1 MTETLMV
8 RAASSPLEAATLAYM
23 KLGLSVIPLIGKKPG
38 IESWTRNQHKPATEV
53 DLAVW
58 KNINALQNVGIIC
71 GSVSRNLVVLDGD
84 GLAAC
89 ALFEETWPDMAAT
102 FTVATGSGAG
112 RHYYFIAETM
122 PPTTRAMNLGVGGNL
137 ELRANGTYVVAAPS
151 IHPETNNPYKVAIE
165 SPVLSIRD
173 FMPFVE
179 WLRSLKPAQRQQGA
193 ASAAPPSPQVK
204 NNGRWAAA
212 AMESEIRSLLAAPIG
227 SRNDALNRSA
237 YNLGQIVGDGLLAE
251 NQVEA
256 ALVAIGYASG
266 LDESEIAPTIRSGI
280 SAGKRNPRSHQWNKR

>member
-1 MTETLMV
+1 MTSLMV
-8 RAASSPLEAATLAYM
+8 RAATQDLEAATRAYI

-38 IESWTRNQHKPATEV
+38 IESWTRNQHKAATEV
-53 DLAVW
+53 DLAAW

-89 ALFEETWPDMAAT
+89 ALFEEKWPDMAAT

-122 PPTTRAMNLGVGGNL
+122 PPTTRAMSLEVGGNL
-137 ELRANGTYVVAAPS
+137 ELRCNGTYVVAAPS
-151 IHPETNNPYKVAIE
+151 IHPETQNPYTVSVKR
-165 SPVLSIRD
+165 PVLSIPD
-173 FMPFVE
+173 FTEFIN
-179 WLRSLKPAQRQQGA
+179 WLNSIKPHPRQQGA
-193 ASAAPPSPQVK
+193 ASAAPPSPKVK
-204 NNGRWAAA
+204 DNSRWAAA
-212 AMESEIRSLLAAPIG
+212 ALESELRALLAAPVG
-227 SRNDALNRSA
+227 SRNVALNRCA

-251 NQVEA
+251 YQVEA

-266 LDESEIAPTIRSGI
+266 LDESEIASTVRSGI
-280 SAGKRNPRSHQWNKR
+280 SAGKRNPRSQQWNKR